1 MSRITKQ
8 IKQDPDRHD
17 DCDSLAVKCDKR
29 TEVKDDGNGTNQILR
44 DAQVPKVT
52 SNSANSKN
60 ATNNIAYGRAALA
73 PCHAHSNA
81 HDRTVALGPPDNNH
95 FSRPYFP
102 LNYKFHSHSSH
113 NYYKSHLCHRNRD
126 YYYLR
131 HNYHHRRHR
140 PYSPPA
146 NSAAVNNRMA
156 PFDDS
161 TLATRNISKNK
172 KTTGNRP
179 LTVDTTYCKSDKNER
194 TELYF
199 HSDPPAS
206 YPASYPPNHNPYYHH
221 PGSYNGGGVNGPREL
236 HYEFSDN
243 GSAMEYD
250 CAYST
255 TPIAINTPQR
265 SNKSSQVEAR
275 NQNEGNEEE
284 HHAHS
289 NSNDALHNGDYY
301 ARWKYS
307 RNGSGYYNQ
316 SSHDAHPRDHS
327 KHQGQ
332 MPTET
337 KTNGK
342 NRSTRSMAAF
352 AHPLEEDNRSA
363 SHPSVYYRRGWYS
376 AYESPQHTYPPQEPF
391 DRHYFSPS
399 PPPPPPPSSEYPDYF
414 IPSSDTFASRAS
426 SPPLS
431 WYEGDRGSYDEHDA
445 NRRASSH
452 PTANHVGYYH
462 PDSQPAPQEKE
473 KQLPGTPSSGESA
486 KAIPK
491 VTPRKAIGRNS
502 PIISNHDMKT
512 NHSSSSSSNTK
523 AIVTPSDKSCAAAGA
538 STFAPSSPF
547 VTLRDSD
554 IVCGRGAPTNF
565 HIGNSRFRELVFDY
579 HRSYFVAKRSDK
591 PRIAMKVLDVLSSR
605 GARFVRRIKGGSSA
619 SSHWEEVAHKIAY
632 EKICQALRDAG
643 GPPRQMLSSVAASGL
658 KSKPSGKKGSDKLQ
672 EMVHVNISNNN
683 LPLLHQ
689 QGGIVTKNGSM
700 NGGEEGKEN
709 DIIDHF

>member
-1 MSRITKQ
+1 MISQTAKQ
-8 IKQDPDRHD
+8 IKQDPNRHD
-17 DCDSLAVKCDKR
+17 DRDSFAIKCNKR
-29 TEVKDDGNGTNQILR
+29 TDDGNGTNQILS

-52 SNSANSKN
+52 SNSANSKK
-60 ATNNIAYGRAALA
+60 ATKTSYGRAALA
-73 PCHAHSNA
+73 TCHAHANA

-95 FSRPYFP
+95 FSRHYFP
-102 LNYKFHSHSSH
+102 LNYKFHSHPSH
-113 NYYKSHLCHRNRD
+113 NYYKSHHCHRNKD
-126 YYYLR
+126 NYYLQ
-131 HNYHHRRHR
+131 HNYHYHRHR
-140 PYSPPA
+140 SYSPPA
-146 NSAAVNNRMA
+146 NSAADNNSMA

-161 TLATRNISKNK
+161 TLATSNISKNK
-172 KTTGNRP
+172 NTTGNRP
-179 LTVDTTYCKSDKNER
+179 LTVDTTYYKSDTKER

-199 HSDPPAS
+199 HPYPSAS
-206 YPASYPPNHNPYYHH
+206 YPASYPPNHSPYYHH
-221 PGSYNGGGVNGPREL
+221 LGSYHEGGVNGPREL

-255 TPIAINTPQR
+255 TPIAINAPQR
-265 SNKSSQVEAR
+265 SNKSSRVEGCNR
-275 NQNEGNEEE
+275 KEGNEEE

-289 NSNDALHNGDYY
+289 NSNDAVHNGDYY
-301 ARWKYS
+301 SRWKYS

-316 SSHDAHPRDHS
+316 SSHDAHPRNYS
-327 KHQGQ
+327 EHQGQ

-337 KTNGK
+337 KTTGK
-342 NRSTRSMAAF
+342 NRSTRSTAAF
-352 AHPLEEDNRSA
+352 AHPLEEDSQSS
-363 SHPSVYYRRGWYS
+363 SHPSVYYRRGWCS
-376 AYESPQHTYPPQEPF
+376 AYESPQHAYPPQEPY

-399 PPPPPPPSSEYPDYF
+399 PPPPPPPSEYPDYF

-445 NRRASSH
+445 NRRASVPHYSSH
-452 PTANHVGYYH
+452 PTANHGGYYH
-462 PDSQPAPQEKE
+462 PDSQSPPQEKE
-473 KQLPGTPSSGESA
+473 KQRPGTPSSSQSV

-502 PIISNHDMKT
+502 PIISNNDMKT
-512 NHSSSSSSNTK
+512 NHSSSSSSNSK
-523 AIVTPSDKSCAAAGA
+523 AIVTPGDKNFAAAGA

-619 SSHWEEVAHKIAY
+619 SSHWEEVADKIAY

-658 KSKPSGKKGSDKLQ
+658 KLKPSGKK
-672 EMVHVNISNNN
+672 
-683 LPLLHQ
+683 
-689 QGGIVTKNGSM
+689 
-700 NGGEEGKEN
+700 
-709 DIIDHF
+709 